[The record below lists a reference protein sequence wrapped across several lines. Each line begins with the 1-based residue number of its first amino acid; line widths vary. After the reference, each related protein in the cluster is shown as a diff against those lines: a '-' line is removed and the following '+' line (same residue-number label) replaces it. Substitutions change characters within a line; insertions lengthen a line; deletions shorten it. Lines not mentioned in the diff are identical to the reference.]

1 MGQTVSS
8 GCLCVVGFWVMF
20 YILFVVFKVFKSIY
34 TLCVLRHSVVSS
46 SLRPYEPLP
55 AMLLHPW
62 DVPGKDAGVGYDALL
77 IYTLICM
84 NTCN

>member
-8 GCLCVVGFWVMF
+8 GCLCVVGFWVVF
-20 YILFVVFKVFKSIY
+20 YILFRVFKVFKSIY
-34 TLCVLRHSVVSS
+34 TSCVLRHSVVSS

-55 AMLLHPW
+55 AMLLHSQ
-62 DVPGKDAGVGYDALL
+62 DSPGKDTGVGYQALL
-77 IYTLICM
+77 TYTLICM